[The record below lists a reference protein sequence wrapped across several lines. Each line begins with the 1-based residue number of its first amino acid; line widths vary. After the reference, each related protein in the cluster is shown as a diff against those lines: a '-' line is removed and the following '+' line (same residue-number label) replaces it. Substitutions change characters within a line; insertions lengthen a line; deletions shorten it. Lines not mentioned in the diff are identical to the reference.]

1 MPNNLAL
8 NVSLGA
14 FVHNSMGKAFKDA
27 TKSSKKLGKSFAETN
42 KKLRSANNVEKY
54 RKELERLK
62 REQAEAGDDAGKFA
76 DRIKRTQARLTSAEK
91 QAKDYGLALGDITR
105 EQKRLSK
112 ESTRY
117 NKILKRREKLGKMG
131 SALKGGL
138 GKASAIGGLV
148 TGGVVGAGLAAITM
162 ANEQTAVNDRQA
174 RAVGVDP
181 KTMQALGGVVKGLGF
196 EAENVVDLFE
206 ELNNK
211 MGESAGIEELTAVTE
226 ALQILGLEYDYLATL
241 DPEKQFLEIARAAQ
255 KMGDATQ
262 AAAAADILMGGE
274 ANKIIG
280 DLVRRGDSIDNLIAK
295 QKELIVVTGEGRA
308 GAAQFNTALNNL
320 KTAGGSALQEIA
332 GIVGSELSPVIN
344 EWATDLVNFFRE
356 NREQIVGFIRSTGDF
371 FRELPANLAKAAQII
386 GKIVAALSKV
396 AGWILGDDDEDDGKP
411 KAMPYNAREPTGNPY
426 TRDPYS
432 YRAYNARETLNRAQ
446 AAQKTVNTAQAGNV
460 NSAAPSAVV
469 NLTVNNAQGMNE
481 KKLARVVEGKV
492 NEVINQQQ
500 RQAGIKARGSMIDEF

>member
-62 REQAEAGDDAGKFA
+62 REQSEAGDDAGKFA

-112 ESTRY
+112 ESARY

-131 SALKGGL
+131 SAVKGGL
-138 GKASAIGGLV
+138 GKVGAIGGLV

-181 KTMQALGGVVKGLGF
+181 KTMQALAGVVKGLGF

-211 MGESAGIEELTAVTE
+211 MGESAGLEEITAVTE
-226 ALQILGLEYDYLATL
+226 ALQILGLEYDYLSTL
-241 DPEKQFLEIARAAQ
+241 DPEKQFLEIARASQ
-255 KMGDATQ
+255 KLGDATQ

-332 GIVGSELSPVIN
+332 GIVGSELSPVIS

-396 AGWILGDDDEDDGKP
+396 AGWILGDDDEDRETDKRNPYVQRSMAGRQDN
-411 KAMPYNAREPTGNPY
+411 MPYQNPY
-426 TRDPYS
+426 TV
-432 YRAYNARETLNRAQ
+432 RAKESVKQAQ
-446 AAQKTVNTAQAGNV
+446 AKQSVATAQARAT
-460 NSAAPSAVV
+460 SPATSSSTV
-469 NLTVNNAQGMNE
+469 NLTVNNAQNMDENA
-481 KKLARVVEGKV
+481 LAETVGREV
-492 NEVINQQQ
+492 NKTLAQHRAE
-500 RQAGIKARGSMIDEF
+500 SMIKWRSGMYDQ